1 MRHKNRS
8 AILFL
13 AAVLLAA
20 PAAGEPEPSH
30 DGPSTVRVDAE
41 GRVETAPDIVSL
53 TVRVVTEDPRSA
65 KAAEDN
71 AGTTRSVIAA
81 LRRTMGDDVELQT
94 TGYSVTP
101 RFEPFKPNTER
112 KLIGYQVRNS
122 VVLRTDDLKGIGRAI
137 DAATGAG
144 ANEIDSLR
152 FELSDDFALRLQA
165 LSEATRR
172 ARAKAD
178 AIAAALGKKVS
189 RVIAVEESSGFA
201 SPLRMEARLT
211 AKAATP
217 VEVGDL
223 EVRARVS
230 MQVALQD

>member
-1 MRHKNRS
+1 MRQKSRS
-8 AILFL
+8 AIPLL
-13 AAVLLAA
+13 AAVLLAG
-20 PAAGEPEPSH
+20 PAAGEPKPTL

-41 GRVETAPDIVSL
+41 GQVAAVPDIASL
-53 TVRVVTEDPRSA
+53 TVRVVTDDPRSA

-71 AGTTRSVIAA
+71 AKTTRAVLSA
-81 LRRTMGDDVELQT
+81 LRRTMGHDVQLKT

-101 RFEPFKPNTER
+101 RFEPFKPNTAR

-122 VVLRTDDLKGIGRAI
+122 VVLRTDDLEGIGRAI
-137 DAATGAG
+137 DAATAAG

-152 FELSDDFALRLQA
+152 FELRDDFALRLQA
-165 LSEATRR
+165 LAEATRR

-178 AIAAALGKKVS
+178 AIAEALGTKVS

-201 SPLRMEARLT
+201 RPLRMEARMT
-211 AKAATP
+211 AAAATP

-230 MQVALQD
+230 MEVALQD